1 MVKYIIEGGI
11 DFYEELYKS
20 FDEPDIT
27 AEETNN
33 LCQITGLPLVERFI
47 ELECNHKFNYSALYK
62 EIYKQKFI
70 FNTYTCSSL
79 TDSEQIKFKDAKK
92 DYFIKCPYCR
102 NIQFTLL
109 PYYDDMEHEKRYGI
123 NSLEMTQS
131 DSNYLIKLKHN
142 NYSFMS
148 YGYTFSNGTCCKV
161 LGNVDGKDIYCS
173 SKMSSSVVEMNKSFC
188 YQHIRSAVKQY
199 KIEQKKKEKEEA
211 REALKK
217 QKEDAKAALKKEKEE
232 AKLLLKLKASL
243 QKISKHSESKH
254 SEPKHSEPKQG
265 KPKKVQNL
273 VTNQGIKIDTF
284 VPDINEVI
292 NEVINEDINEVINED
307 ISANSVDGCQSVL
320 KSGLKKGQKC
330 GAKVSSNCPGFCLR
344 HKPKIETKIEIE
356 IEIKNN

>member
-11 DFYEELYKS
+11 NFYEELYKS
-20 FDEPDIT
+20 FDEPDIE
-27 AEETNN
+27 AEETDN
-33 LCQITGLPLVERFI
+33 LCQITGLPLVDRFI
-47 ELECNHKFNYSALYK
+47 TLECNHKFNYSALYK

-70 FNTYTCSSL
+70 FNTYTCSTL
-79 TDSEQIKFKDAKK
+79 TDSEQVKFKDAKK

-131 DSNYLIKLKHN
+131 DSNYLIKPKHN

-173 SKMSSSVVEMNKSFC
+173 AKMSSLVVEMNKSFC
-188 YQHIRSAVKQY
+188 CQHIRSEVKQY
-199 KIEQKKKEKEEA
+199 NIEKKKKEKEDLKKQKEDA

-217 QKEDAKAALKKEKEE
+217 QKEE

-243 QKISKHSESKH
+243 QKIAKK
-254 SEPKHSEPKQG
+254 G
-265 KPKKVQNL
+265 KPTTVQNL
-273 VTNQGIKIDTF
+273 VTNQALNIETF

-292 NEVINEDINEVINED
+292 NADIN
-307 ISANSVDGCQSVL
+307 ANAVDGCQSVL
-320 KSGLKKGQKC
+320 KTGLKKGQKC
-330 GAKVSSNCPGFCLR
+330 GAKISVNCPGFCLR
-344 HKPKIETKIEIE
+344 HKPKIEIE
-356 IEIKNN
+356 NN

>member
-11 DFYEELYKS
+11 NFYEELYKS
-20 FDEPDIT
+20 FDEPDTT
-27 AEETNN
+27 AEEIDN

-47 ELECNHKFNYSALYK
+47 TLECKHKFNYSALYK

-79 TDSEQIKFKDAKK
+79 TDSEQVKFKDAKR

-131 DSNYLIKLKHN
+131 DSNYLIKPKHN

-188 YQHIRSAVKQY
+188 YQHIRASIRDY

-211 REALKK
+211 KEALKK
-217 QKEDAKAALKKEKEE
+217 HKDEAKEALKKEKEE

-243 QKISKHSESKH
+243 QKIAKH
-254 SEPKHSEPKQG
+254 SEPKKG

-273 VTNQGIKIDTF
+273 VTNQGIEIDTF
-284 VPDINEVI
+284 VPDINA
-292 NEVINEDINEVINED
+292 DINED
-307 ISANSVDGCQSVL
+307 ISANAVDGCQSVL

-330 GAKVSSNCPGFCLR
+330 GAKVSANCPGFCLR
-344 HKPKIETKIEIE
+344 HKPKIEIENE
-356 IEIKNN
+356 NN

>member
-11 DFYEELYKS
+11 NFYEELYKS
-20 FDEPDIT
+20 FDEPDTT

-33 LCQITGLPLVERFI
+33 LCQITGIPLVERFI
-47 ELECNHKFNYSALYK
+47 TLECNHKFNYSALYK
-62 EIYKQKFI
+62 EIHKQKFI
-70 FNTYTCSSL
+70 FNTYTSSTL
-79 TDSEQIKFKDAKK
+79 TDSEQVKFKDAKK

-131 DSNYLIKLKHN
+131 DSNYLIKLKNN
-142 NYSFMS
+142 NYSFTS

-188 YQHIRSAVKQY
+188 YQHIRASVRDY

-217 QKEDAKAALKKEKEE
+217 QKE
-232 AKLLLKLKASL
+232 
-243 QKISKHSESKH
+243 ESKEAYTGNKKFGDIG
-254 SEPKHSEPKQG
+254 SANYFYKG
-265 KPKKVQNL
+265 KDPDTICEFLSNL
-273 VTNQGIKIDTF
+273 KSFDKNMDDLSDLYVSLRGSTESGKGNVRIFYWDDNLNQWIINSLWADKAGIK
-284 VPDINEVI
+284 
-292 NEVINEDINEVINED
+292 
-307 ISANSVDGCQSVL
+307 
-320 KSGLKKGQKC
+320 
-330 GAKVSSNCPGFCLR
+330 
-344 HKPKIETKIEIE
+344 ETKDP
-356 IEIKNN
+356 KTGQLTYS

>member
-11 DFYEELYKS
+11 NFYEELYKS
-20 FDEPDIT
+20 FDEPDIE
-27 AEETNN
+27 AEETDN
-33 LCQITGLPLVERFI
+33 LCQITGLPLVDRFI
-47 ELECNHKFNYSALYK
+47 TLECNHKFNYSALYK

-70 FNTYTCSSL
+70 FNTYTCSTL
-79 TDSEQIKFKDAKK
+79 TDSEQVKFKDAKK

-131 DSNYLIKLKHN
+131 DSNYLIKPKHN

-188 YQHIRSAVKQY
+188 CQHIRSEVKQY
-199 KIEQKKKEKEEA
+199 NIEKKKKEKEDLKKQKEDA
-211 REALKK
+211 KEALKK
-217 QKEDAKAALKKEKEE
+217 QKEDAREDLKKEKEE

-243 QKISKHSESKH
+243 QKIAKK
-254 SEPKHSEPKQG
+254 G
-265 KPKKVQNL
+265 KPTTVQNL
-273 VTNQGIKIDTF
+273 VTHQALNIETF

-292 NEVINEDINEVINED
+292 NADIN
-307 ISANSVDGCQSVL
+307 ANAVDGCQSVL
-320 KSGLKKGQKC
+320 KTGLKKGQKC
-330 GAKVSSNCPGFCLR
+330 GAKISVNCPGFCLR
-344 HKPKIETKIEIE
+344 HKPKIEIE
-356 IEIKNN
+356 NN

>member
-11 DFYEELYKS
+11 NFYEELYKS
-20 FDEPDIT
+20 FDEPDTT

-47 ELECNHKFNYSALYK
+47 ELECKHKFNYSALYK

-70 FNTYTCSSL
+70 FNTYTCSTL
-79 TDSEQIKFKDAKK
+79 TDSEQVKFKDAKR

-109 PYYDDMEHEKRYGI
+109 PYYHDMEHEKRYGI

-131 DSNYLIKLKHN
+131 DSNYLIKPKHN

-148 YGYTFSNGTCCKV
+148 YGYTFNNGTCCKV

-173 SKMSSSVVEMNKSFC
+173 SKMSSPVVEMNKSFC
-188 YQHIRSAVKQY
+188 YQHIRASVRDY
-199 KIEQKKKEKEEA
+199 KIEQKKKEKEEVK
-211 REALKK
+211 EALKK
-217 QKEDAKAALKKEKEE
+217 QKDEVKEALKKEKEE

-243 QKISKHSESKH
+243 QKIAKHS
-254 SEPKHSEPKQG
+254 Q
-265 KPKKVQNL
+265 PKKGKSKKLQNL
-273 VTNQGIKIDTF
+273 VTNQGIDIDTF
-284 VPDINEVI
+284 VPDTNAD
-292 NEVINEDINEVINED
+292 INEDINEDINVN
-307 ISANSVDGCQSVL
+307 AVDGCQSVL

-330 GAKVSSNCPGFCLR
+330 GAKVSANCPGFCLR
-344 HKPKIETKIEIE
+344 HKPKIETEIE
-356 IEIKNN
+356 NN